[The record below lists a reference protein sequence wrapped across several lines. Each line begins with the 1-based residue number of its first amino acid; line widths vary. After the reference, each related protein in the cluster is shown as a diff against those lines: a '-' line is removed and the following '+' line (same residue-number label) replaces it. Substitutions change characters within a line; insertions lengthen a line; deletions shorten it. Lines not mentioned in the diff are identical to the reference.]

1 MTHTSNSLVELCGFF
16 ARVVTEAI
24 SHRQFKHFLDAT
36 LPNFRFMICND
47 TVKQYSANNCY
58 ALRSKIRC
66 TQNKV
71 TTKITKNTTTSKKIT
86 TSKANKT
93 YHVRIRTYK
102 VAGGKTYY
110 SAWSAAKAVKTK

>member
-1 MTHTSNSLVELCGFF
+1 MQAKKRRTCHSSKEQTQCKKIIGGF
-16 ARVVTEAI
+16 R
-24 SHRQFKHFLDAT
+24 
-36 LPNFRFMICND
+36 
-47 TVKQYSANNCY
+47 YSANNCY

>member
-1 MTHTSNSLVELCGFF
+1 MQRCGTFRHTAYWQCQSG
-16 ARVVTEAI
+16 
-24 SHRQFKHFLDAT
+24 
-36 LPNFRFMICND
+36 
-47 TVKQYSANNCY
+47 Y
-58 ALRSKIRC
+58 IRC